1 MIRFNFFQV
10 IQSIKLKNK
19 IFNKYSLLI
28 IFFIFNSFSVST
40 SVGVNYK
47 KESAKI
53 VKSKSQSISAYPASV
68 TKDVSVK
75 IDSVL
80 KRFNKRQ
87 DFNGSILVAKN
98 GKLIFTNEYGYAD
111 FSKKTKIDKNSVFQ
125 LASVSKQFTST
136 AILILYERGLIE
148 LDDQVVKYFN
158 EFPYKDITI
167 RQLLNHTS
175 GLPKYFWLAEHK
187 WNKEKAPTNSEMIKM
202 MEEYNLPLFF
212 KPGSRFDYS
221 NTGYFVLA
229 SLVEKISKMNYGDF
243 LKTNIFEP
251 LQMKNSFVYRF
262 EYDKV
267 NENQLSGYR
276 LYRRWRHAKI
286 SETVNDAIVGDKN
299 VYSTAEDLL
308 KWING
313 LNSGK
318 IISKQ
323 SLQEMYSK
331 GETKYGRKIPYGY
344 GFRINDNSGDKVIYH
359 NGKWNGFS
367 TSIKQY
373 TDSDLVI
380 ITLEHS
386 NYNSLNYL
394 NNKVKS
400 LVDQH
405 FDSNPL

>member
-1 MIRFNFFQV
+1 MIINR
-10 IQSIKLKNK
+10 
-19 IFNKYSLLI
+19 YSLLF

-40 SVGVNYK
+40 SAGVNYK
-47 KESAKI
+47 NITTKVVEGKPESI
-53 VKSKSQSISAYPASV
+53 QAYPLSV
-68 TKDVSVK
+68 TKDISVK

-87 DFNGSILVAKN
+87 DFNGSVLVAKN
-98 GKLIFTNEYGYAD
+98 GKLIFNNEYGYAD
-111 FSKKTKIDKNSVFQ
+111 FNKKTKIDKNSVFQ
-125 LASVSKQFTST
+125 LASVSKQFTAT
-136 AILILYERGLIE
+136 AILILYEKGLID
-148 LDDQVVKYFN
+148 LDDTVVKYFN
-158 EFPYKDITI
+158 EFPYEDITI

-187 WNKEKAPTNSEMIKM
+187 WNNTKPPTNIEMIKM
-202 MEEYNLPLFF
+202 MEEHKLPLFF

-229 SLVEKISKMNYGDF
+229 SIIEKVSKMNYGDF
-243 LKTNIFEP
+243 LNVNIFEP
-251 LQMKNSFVYRF
+251 LQMNNSYVYRF
-262 EYDKV
+262 EQDIV

-286 SETVNDAIVGDKN
+286 SGTVNDAIVGDKN

-318 IISKQ
+318 IISKHN
-323 SLQEMYSK
+323 LKEMYSK
-331 GETKYGRKIPYGY
+331 GETKYGRKVPYGY
-344 GFRINDNSGDKVIYH
+344 GFRINDNSTEKVIYH

-373 TDSDLVI
+373 TNSDLVI

-386 NYNSLNYL
+386 NYKSLNYL
-394 NNKVKS
+394 NNKVKTI
-400 LVDQH
+400 VEEN
-405 FDSNPL
+405 FDVTSF

>member
-1 MIRFNFFQV
+1 MIFINRVN
-10 IQSIKLKNK
+10 
-19 IFNKYSLLI
+19 NKYYLLLI
-28 IFFIFNSFSVST
+28 FFVFNSFSVST
-40 SVGVNYK
+40 SVGVKYK
-47 KESAKI
+47 NETTK
-53 VKSKSQSISAYPASV
+53 VKVNKVQPISSYPLSV
-68 TKDVSVK
+68 TQNVSIK

-80 KRFNKRQ
+80 KRIHKRQ

-98 GKLIFTNEYGYAD
+98 GKLIFSSEYGYAD
-111 FSKKTKIDKNSVFQ
+111 FSKKTKIDKSSAFQ
-125 LASVSKQFTST
+125 LASVSKQFTAT
-136 AILILYERGLIE
+136 AILILYEKGLIG
-148 LDDQVVKYFN
+148 LDDKVVKYFVD
-158 EFPYKDITI
+158 FPYEDITI
-167 RQLLNHTS
+167 KHLLNHTS
-175 GLPKYFWLAEHK
+175 GLPKYFWLAEHEWK
-187 WNKEKAPTNSEMIKM
+187 NNKPPTNSEMIEM
-202 MEEYNLPLFF
+202 MAEYKLPLFF

-229 SLVEKISKMNYGDF
+229 SIIEKISEKNYGDF

-251 LQMKNSFVYRF
+251 LQMNNSYVYRF
-262 EYDKV
+262 EQDLV
-267 NENQLSGYR
+267 NDNQLSGYR
-276 LYRRWRHAKI
+276 LYRRWKHIKI
-286 SETVNDAIVGDKN
+286 PATVNDAIVGDKN

-318 IISKQ
+318 IISKNT
-323 SLQEMYSK
+323 LQEMYSK

-344 GFRINDNSGDKVIYH
+344 GFRINDKSSEKIIYH

-394 NNKVKS
+394 NTKVKS
-400 LVDQH
+400 LVDKY
-405 FDSNPL
+405 FESNSL

>member
-1 MIRFNFFQV
+1 MIFINRVN
-10 IQSIKLKNK
+10 
-19 IFNKYSLLI
+19 NKYYLLLI
-28 IFFIFNSFSVST
+28 FFVFNSFSVST
-40 SVGVNYK
+40 SVGVKYK
-47 KESAKI
+47 NETTK
-53 VKSKSQSISAYPASV
+53 VKVNKVQPISSYPLSV
-68 TKDVSVK
+68 TQNVSIK

-80 KRFNKRQ
+80 KRIHKRQ

-98 GKLIFTNEYGYAD
+98 GKLIFSSEYGYAD
-111 FSKKTKIDKNSVFQ
+111 FSKKTKIDKSSTFQ
-125 LASVSKQFTST
+125 LASVSKQFTAT
-136 AILILYERGLIE
+136 AILILYEKGLIG
-148 LDDQVVKYFN
+148 LDDKVVKYFVD
-158 EFPYKDITI
+158 FPYEDITI
-167 RQLLNHTS
+167 KHLLNHTS
-175 GLPKYFWLAEHK
+175 GLPKYFWLAEHEWK
-187 WNKEKAPTNSEMIKM
+187 NNKPPTNSEMIEM
-202 MEEYNLPLFF
+202 MAEYKLPLFF

-229 SLVEKISKMNYGDF
+229 SIIEKISEKNYGDF

-251 LQMKNSFVYRF
+251 LQMNNSYVYRF
-262 EYDKV
+262 EQDLV
-267 NENQLSGYR
+267 NDNQLSGYR
-276 LYRRWRHAKI
+276 LYRRWKHIKI
-286 SETVNDAIVGDKN
+286 PATVNDAIVGDKN

-318 IISKQ
+318 IISKNT
-323 SLQEMYSK
+323 LQEMYSK

-344 GFRINDNSGDKVIYH
+344 GFRINDKSSEKIIYH

-394 NNKVKS
+394 NTKVKS
-400 LVDQH
+400 LVDKY
-405 FDSNPL
+405 FESNSL